1 MDRSIK
7 KERYFFIDL
16 SINILDNYKIY
27 MLSLTNKFVFIFL
40 LLILLPLISLS
51 QNKQNKYYN
60 PLRFSV
66 TALTKFVIEPNNHP
80 TDKYLFDQGI
90 GATGELIYTIDQ
102 RAKYEISVE
111 AGFMST
117 FSSSDYSSTDK
128 YLIPV
133 ALNLNYYFFDE
144 TFSPFLGIGFGF
156 ENFNNSNKYV
166 LKPVIGISNEKLKAF
181 ARFGIGKTIGSSL
194 EIGIGYS
201 FKERPCGCFPQTR

>member
-1 MDRSIK
+1 MLSQAK
-7 KERYFFIDL
+7 KFTFIFFIV
-16 SINILDNYKIY
+16 SIIPAIA
-27 MLSLTNKFVFIFL
+27 F
-40 LLILLPLISLS
+40 S
-51 QNKQNKYYN
+51 QNRQNKYYN
-60 PLRFSV
+60 PFRFSV
-66 TALTKFVIEPNNHP
+66 SGLTKFVMEPNDHP

-90 GATGELIYTIDQ
+90 GAIGELIFTIDQ
-102 RAKYEISVE
+102 KAKYEISIE

-117 FSSSDYSSTDK
+117 LSSSDNSTSDK

-144 TFSPFLGIGFGF
+144 TFSPFLGIGYGF

-181 ARFGIGKTIGSSL
+181 ARFGIGNTIGSSL